1 MMQYSF
7 VGGSA
12 LSLGSPHSKK
22 PMEVTSIL
30 KRRNSPD
37 RGIVYTASG
46 NTHIDF
52 VYESQA

>member
-1 MMQYSF
+1 MQFSF
-7 VGGSA
+7 VGGST
-12 LSLGSPHSKK
+12 LSLGSPYSKK

-46 NTHIDF
+46 NTCIDF
-52 VYESQA
+52 VYEFDT